1 MRRLQLLPN
10 GFEATNLTSCLLNS
24 NWCFSLCNKEFNM
37 KKIQYCCKSS
47 AAAGKGYNTGIKHN
61 HSSNEES
68 LTITQATQF
77 IHSDWRKNFVMFW
90 LTSLLLSDC
99 HTSNMIFITF
109 NVWIF
114 LSCLRLLQSIQI
126 RTINKCKIMTLLS
139 RSISLMPG
147 LFSCRT
153 QGGLCRWERQSAIKL
168 CARTQ

>member
-1 MRRLQLLPN
+1 MRRFQLLPN

-90 LTSLLLSDC
+90 LTSLLLFDC

-126 RTINKCKIMTLLS
+126 RTINKCEIMTLLS

-153 QGGLCRWERQSAIKL
+153 QGGLCRWERQSAFKL

>member
-1 MRRLQLLPN
+1 
-10 GFEATNLTSCLLNS
+10 
-24 NWCFSLCNKEFNM
+24 
-37 KKIQYCCKSS
+37 
-47 AAAGKGYNTGIKHN
+47 
-61 HSSNEES
+61 
-68 LTITQATQF
+68 
-77 IHSDWRKNFVMFW
+77 MFW

-153 QGGLCRWERQSAIKL
+153 QGGLCRWEPQSAFKL
-168 CARTQ
+168 CARTQQTQCISPSLYFPFPDPRVTNLLIIQYHPLHFLKALFKKKKRTLRLKPVGNNFPLPTVNSDNINQLSFLFTGTPQDSLDKLEHH